1 MELIFMIGKVREIF
15 VPNDDLDMIGF
26 KVQLDDEIIEII
38 QKQNQDNC
46 KIYREDKVF
55 ISYNDDLIEIK
66 KMNDEE

>member
-1 MELIFMIGKVREIF
+1 MIGKVREIF

-55 ISYNDDLIEIK
+55 ISYKDDLIELIK
-66 KMNDEE
+66 MDDEE

>member
-1 MELIFMIGKVREIF
+1 MIGKVSEIF

-46 KIYREDKVF
+46 KIYREDRVF

>member
-1 MELIFMIGKVREIF
+1 MIGKVREIF

-38 QKQNQDNC
+38 QKQDQDNC

-55 ISYNDDLIEIK
+55 ISYKDDLIEIK

>member
-1 MELIFMIGKVREIF
+1 MIGKVREIF

-55 ISYNDDLIEIK
+55 ISYKDDLIELK